1 MKTISPEQ
9 LSAVVEVDQ
18 LGLCELNPSILE
30 KDLLITDVLGL
41 LAAFD
46 WGEVQ
51 PVFCGGTSLSKGYG
65 LIQRMSEDI
74 DFKLVLPDDWNR
86 SQTKEK
92 LRRLR
97 YRLVERLRE
106 AGYGLPEAG
115 ITALNE
121 NRYACFALGYEPQ
134 FPLATALRTE
144 LRLDFTVHAPQLATT
159 AVQVKPLLAEYVPW
173 QYEAVHHKAVAV
185 SETMVEKVVSFL
197 RRTADWHKQQ
207 ELDPED
213 AQLVRHLYDVHQLLL
228 VTPQDAPAMQLQQQL
243 FHHTV
248 AADQEKFGRRDPLF
262 GNNPRHQ
269 LEQALVQLQ
278 CSGEIEGLYERFVGD
293 LVWGPAV
300 PFEIARDGFT
310 ELASQLLA
318 GLDPPP

>member
-1 MKTISPEQ
+1 MKTISTEQ

-41 LAAFD
+41 LAAFE

-74 DFKLVLPDDWNR
+74 DFKLVLPEAWSP
-86 SQTKEK
+86 SQSRRE
-92 LRRLR
+92 LRELRHRLA
-97 YRLVERLRE
+97 ERLRE
-106 AGYGLPEAG
+106 AGYALPEAG
-115 ITALNE
+115 ITAQNE
-121 NRYACFALGYEPQ
+121 NRYACFALGYAPQ
-134 FPLATALRTE
+134 FPLATALRAE
-144 LRLDFTVHAPQLATT
+144 LRLDFTVHAPQMATT
-159 AVQVKPLLAEYVPW
+159 AVQVEPLLAQYMPW
-173 QYEAVHHKAVAV
+173 PSTAVDHQAVAV

-197 RRTADWHKQQ
+197 RRTAGWHEQQ
-207 ELDPED
+207 DHDPED

-228 VTPQDAPAMQLQQQL
+228 ATPQDTSAMQLQQQL
-243 FHHTV
+243 FNHTV
-248 AADQEKFGRRDPLF
+248 AVDQQKFGRRDQPF
-262 GNNPRHQ
+262 GSNPRRQ
-269 LEQALVQLQ
+269 LEQALAQLQ
-278 CSGEIEGLYERFVGD
+278 RSAEIEALYERFVGD

-300 PFEIARDGFT
+300 PYEMAREGFT
-310 ELASQLLA
+310 QLASALLA